1 MPSVT
6 PTAPGVVNLA
16 GPLTRH
22 QTGQILTYTDV
33 AGTSAAT
40 TPVDWTAFTGNAA
53 GTRVTVDLSLTAC
66 AAVQIWN
73 LSSSATIFIS
83 LDLEDA
89 SAGEATPIPAL
100 NGFQI
105 DHPSASL
112 SIDVWSV
119 AGGEAFVVRA
129 FAQTAVVP

>member
-6 PTAPGVVNLA
+6 PTAPGIVNIA

-33 AGTSAAT
+33 AGTSAST

-73 LSSSATIFIS
+73 LSASSTLFVS

-89 SAGEATPIPAL
+89 SAGEATPIPPL
-100 NGFQI
+100 NGFQV

-112 SIDVWSV
+112 DIEVWSA

-129 FAQTAVVP
+129 FAQTSVVP